1 MLSKTITLKTMTALL
16 LSFRSC
22 SQRLVHTPTWI
33 NLYMRVNDCLTN
45 KHSASSCVLTE
56 QWTKNH
62 RTIVSWSKNSSWFI
76 CPCVGPPSH
85 LSPTSPE
92 ENIRIKDYK
101 SLQWHLLGDQM
112 GLTLQSPRS
121 SLSKNWSPVWLQFL
135 GGPSVQNFDKTYQNA
150 MNRIGLFLVEDKSH
164 DSQKATWHFEGR
176 LSHCQ
181 GSLVLH

>member
-135 GGPSVQNFDKTYQNA
+135 GGPSVLLLKTWQSESNLA
-150 MNRIGLFLVEDKSH
+150 FCRPTVTLSRLASTALMLSEIQVLFNH
-164 DSQKATWHFEGR
+164 DR
-176 LSHCQ
+176 
-181 GSLVLH
+181 

>member
-112 GLTLQSPRS
+112 GLTESKVLVVKGLVTCVTSVSRRTISPK
-121 SLSKNWSPVWLQFL
+121 LWQDISKCN
-135 GGPSVQNFDKTYQNA
+135 
-150 MNRIGLFLVEDKSH
+150 E
-164 DSQKATWHFEGR
+164 
-176 LSHCQ
+176 
-181 GSLVLH
+181 